1 MLNRRQVLA
10 GSALLPA
17 AGLALSGSR
26 SASAADLAQ
35 GLADSDLVYL
45 SPIQSSGAL
54 SSCQAEVWFQYHDGA
69 VYVVTSDKAWRARAV
84 RRGLGQARMW
94 VGDVGVWTDSDGE
107 YAQLPSTD
115 VSAAFIED
123 EAQTKAVLK
132 KMGRKYPASWLVWG
146 PRFRKGLAD
155 GSRVLLRYDLA

>member
-1 MLNRRQVLA
+1 MLNRRQLLI
-10 GSALLPA
+10 GSTFLPA
-17 AGLALSGSR
+17 AGLSISGTR
-26 SASAADLAQ
+26 AASAADLAE

-54 SSCQAEVWFQYHDGA
+54 SSCQAEVWFQYHDSA

-84 RRGLGQARMW
+84 RQGLQQARMW

-107 YAQLPSTD
+107 YAQLPSTN
-115 VSAAFIED
+115 VSGALIDD
-123 EAQTKAVLK
+123 EAQIKAVLK

-146 PRFRKGLAD
+146 PRFRNGLAD
-155 GSRVLLRYDLA
+155 GSRVMLRYDLA

>member
-1 MLNRRQVLA
+1 MLNRRQLLA
-10 GSALLPA
+10 AAAVLPA
-17 AGLALSGSR
+17 SSAILSGSR
-26 SASAADLAQ
+26 AAYAADIAE
-35 GLADSDLVYL
+35 GLLDSDLVYL

-84 RRGLGQARMW
+84 SSGLTQARMW
-94 VGDVGVWTDSDGE
+94 VGDVGVWTDSDGK
-107 YAQLPSTD
+107 YVNLPSTD
-115 VSAAFIED
+115 VSGALIDD
-123 EAQTKAVLK
+123 EAQIKAVLK

-155 GSRVLLRYDLA
+155 GSRVMLRYDLA